1 MIWMVDKK
9 QKRFTISFF
18 HVDQLKM
25 IWPMDFF
32 FHFSS
37 DAKKTLQNRYIS
49 SILLIDLKRQS
60 ENCTGLH
67 LWKEDLYKTIWLLQ
81 SQILFY
87 PYLSRPSWFNILLID
102 KDVFIY
108 NEISRNSN
116 KCELNKNYIIFQF
129 WACGNIHIC
138 HFTDSKD
145 QTPYLFYLKKIYKG

>member
-9 QKRFTISFF
+9 QKRFPISIF

-25 IWPMDFF
+25 ILPMDFF

-37 DAKKTLQNRYIS
+37 DAKKTLQNKYIS

-81 SQILFY
+81 YQILFY

-138 HFTDSKD
+138 HFTESKD

>member
-1 MIWMVDKK
+1 M
-9 QKRFTISFF
+9 TNG
-18 HVDQLKM
+18 L
-25 IWPMDFF
+25 F

-37 DAKKTLQNRYIS
+37 DAKKTLQNKYIS

-60 ENCTGLH
+60 ENCAGLH

-81 SQILFY
+81 YQILFN

-138 HFTDSKD
+138 HFTDIDSKD